1 MPNLVGIGN
10 SQVPTNAMLGRFAF
24 QDSIGE
30 INIEKIKAEIYDDA
44 TDIFVYDTR
53 KDSDGGAWRHR
64 TQNTS
69 WYNEGVSATRGTRK
83 EFPAVAVIVAENN
96 FITIYDGDDPNL
108 PMWMVFNTI
117 ANGASQG
124 MGNPSQS
131 GRPMIQIQ
139 GINKFIHML
148 NGILVTGTKNEGSNY
163 GQPVIN
169 FISEKVLRMDSQGG
183 EGGEWVG
190 NIAQRNEA
198 LGYRSVD
205 HDYVIKASH
214 VNDVAMTVLPNARI
228 DEVTGLPIPTIAV
241 ATPDGVSVVKD
252 DGSVVDI
259 KGTHGGG
266 DNDTQFVDFDSKTN
280 AVISGFDYGGGNTNA
295 IYKLHVFPI
304 PSTDITENASYNGYQ
319 NHHRRIQTGSN
330 VTIPKL
336 QGNYLR
342 DAISAGGNGRY
353 AIRTGDSPSTGYAG
367 ALNIMQEEPGTDG
380 SNTTFP
386 SNSRIAYIAKDYNTG
401 WMHGDI
407 KGAFLS
413 STDDTDLDRTNL
425 MITYGVDYGTFGSAT
440 GWTLSSPAA
449 PTITGGKLVFDGTS
463 GVGLAQRA
471 ETPAKVT
478 SGLQYTIKFTVS
490 DYSSGTVYARTGNS
504 SYGVGVTADGTY
516 YQSFVA
522 GGSPT
527 ETVLFYGNSFNG
539 KIDDVEIYLEDQ
551 DRSHSKKGLQ
561 VYGTITK
568 TPVATGA
575 ELVAYSGSSTSNYL
589 QQPYNSDLNFG
600 ANADFCVMGWL
611 NAPSVGGGQYMFD
624 RSVTYD
630 SSRDFQIWIA
640 ADLRYLTIYVAG
652 SQVATTGNNK
662 YPNNE
667 WFQYCVLRKDNRC
680 IIYINGEEV
689 VNNLSTVSTIASS
702 NVPTKILY
710 NMNSNTKSALM
721 RISASAPTPEQVK
734 KIYND
739 EKCLF
744 HENAKCTLHGTS
756 NDIKAIAYDDT
767 NDILHVGT
775 SSGRSE
781 FLGLTRINNTT
792 TAVTTAISASNGFV
806 AEQ

>member
-10 SQVPTNAMLGRFAF
+10 SQVPTNAMLSRFAF

-30 INIEKIKAEIYDDA
+30 INIEKIKAETTDSA
-44 TDIFVYDTR
+44 TDVFVYDTR
-53 KDSDGGAWRHR
+53 KDSDGGAWRYR
-64 TQNTS
+64 TKNTS

-83 EFPAVAVIVAENN
+83 EFPAVALIVAENN

-139 GINKFIHML
+139 GTPKVVHML

-169 FISEKVLRMDSQGG
+169 FISEQVLRMDSQSG

-214 VNDVAMTVLPNARI
+214 VNNVTMTVLPNAQI
-228 DEVTGLPIPTIAV
+228 DDATRLPTPTIAV
-241 ATPDGVSVVKD
+241 ATPSGVSVIGD
-252 DGSVVDI
+252 DKTTVVD
-259 KGTHGGG
+259 HY
-266 DNDTQFVDFDSKTN
+266 D
-280 AVISGFDYGGGNTNA
+280 
-295 IYKLHVFPI
+295 
-304 PSTDITENASYNGYQ
+304 
-319 NHHRRIQTGSN
+319 
-330 VTIPKL
+330 
-336 QGNYLR
+336 
-342 DAISAGGNGRY
+342 SAGGESTQVAFTQDGKL
-353 AIRTGDSPSTGYAG
+353 AHSHDGHTGIRIDSLKSSDFNY
-367 ALNIMQEEPGTDG
+367 G
-380 SNTTFP
+380 SNKVAKHNSEEFYINYSLAASGWSGGAVKLNEGSFNSGGQIVPVQDNILAENSNKGLNLLARDFP
-386 SNSRIAYIAKDYNTG
+386 SSPDDNRVAYITSNYNTG
-401 WMHGDI
+401 YMVGDI
-407 KGAFLS
+407 KGAFMS
-413 STDDTDLDRTNL
+413 DTDDTNLDRTNL
-425 MITYGVDYGTFGSAT
+425 VTNGTFDSGT
-440 GWTLSSPAA
+440 GWSLTGAAA
-449 PTITGGKLVFDGTS
+449 PTISGGKLVFNGTS
-463 GVGLAQRA
+463 GTGLAQQA
-471 ETPAKVT
+471 VSPAVVA
-478 SGLQYTIKFTVS
+478 SGAQYTVKFTVS
-490 DYSSGTVYARTGNS
+490 NYASGAVATRVANS
-504 SYGVGVTADGTY
+504 SYGNSITANGTY

-522 GGSPT
+522 GPSST

-539 KIDDVEIYLEDQ
+539 KVDNVEVYLEEQ
-551 DRSHSKKGLQ
+551 DRSYNKKGLQ
-561 VYGTITK
+561 VYGTITRGS
-568 TPVATGA
+568 VAPGA
-575 ELVAYSGSSTSNYL
+575 DLVYYSGNGSSNYL
-589 QQPYNSDLNFG
+589 EQPYNSDLNFG

-611 NAPSVGGGQYMFD
+611 NTPSVGGGQYIFD
-624 RSVTYD
+624 RSVTHD
-630 SSRDFQIWIA
+630 SSRDFQVWMA

-652 SQVATTGNNK
+652 GQVATTGNNK

-721 RISASAPTPEQVK
+721 RISATAPSPEQVK
-734 KIYND
+734 RMFDD
-739 EKCLF
+739 ERHLF
-744 HENAKCTLHGTS
+744 NENAKCTLYGTS
-756 NDIKAIAYDDT
+756 DDVKAIAYDDET
-767 NDILHVGT
+767 NILHAGT

-781 FLGLTRINNTT
+781 FCGLNRINNTT
-792 TAVTTAISASNGFV
+792 TAVATAISASNGFI

>member
-10 SQVPTNAMLGRFAF
+10 SQVPTNAMLSRFAF

-30 INIEKIKAEIYDDA
+30 INIEKIKAETTDSA

-53 KDSDGGAWRHR
+53 KDSDGGAWRYR
-64 TQNTS
+64 TKNTS

-83 EFPAVAVIVAENN
+83 EFPAVALIVAENN

-139 GINKFIHML
+139 GTPKVVHML

-169 FISEKVLRMDSQGG
+169 FISEQVLRMDSQSG

-214 VNDVAMTVLPNARI
+214 VNNVTMTVLPNAQI
-228 DEVTGLPIPTIAV
+228 DDATRLPTPTIAV
-241 ATPDGVSVVKD
+241 ATPSGVSVIGD
-252 DGSVVDI
+252 DKTTVVD
-259 KGTHGGG
+259 HY
-266 DNDTQFVDFDSKTN
+266 D
-280 AVISGFDYGGGNTNA
+280 
-295 IYKLHVFPI
+295 
-304 PSTDITENASYNGYQ
+304 
-319 NHHRRIQTGSN
+319 
-330 VTIPKL
+330 
-336 QGNYLR
+336 
-342 DAISAGGNGRY
+342 SAGGESTQVAFTQDGKL
-353 AIRTGDSPSTGYAG
+353 AHSHDGHTGIRIDSLKSSDFNY
-367 ALNIMQEEPGTDG
+367 G
-380 SNTTFP
+380 SNKVAKHNSEEFYINYSLAASGWSGGAVKLNEGSFNSGGQIVPVQDNILAENSNKGLNLLARDFP
-386 SNSRIAYIAKDYNTG
+386 SSPDDNRVAYITSNYNTG
-401 WMHGDI
+401 YMVGDI
-407 KGAFLS
+407 KGAFMS
-413 STDDTDLDRTNL
+413 DTDDTNLDRTNL
-425 MITYGVDYGTFGSAT
+425 VTNGTFDSGT
-440 GWTLSSPAA
+440 GWSLTGAAA
-449 PTITGGKLVFDGTS
+449 PTISGGKLVFNGTS
-463 GVGLAQRA
+463 GTGLAQQA
-471 ETPAKVT
+471 VSPAVVA
-478 SGLQYTIKFTVS
+478 SGAQYTVKFTVS
-490 DYSSGTVYARTGNS
+490 DYASGAVATRVANS
-504 SYGVGVTADGTY
+504 SYGNSITANGTY

-522 GGSPT
+522 GPSST

-539 KIDDVEIYLEDQ
+539 KVDNVEVYLEEQ
-551 DRSHSKKGLQ
+551 DRSYNKKGLQ
-561 VYGTITK
+561 VYGTITRGS
-568 TPVATGA
+568 VAPGA
-575 ELVAYSGSSTSNYL
+575 DLVYYSGNGSSNYL
-589 QQPYNSDLNFG
+589 EQPYNSDLNFG

-611 NAPSVGGGQYMFD
+611 NTPSVGGGQYIFD
-624 RSVTYD
+624 RSVTHD
-630 SSRDFQIWIA
+630 SSRDFQVWMA

-652 SQVATTGNNK
+652 GQVATTGNNK

-721 RISASAPTPEQVK
+721 RISATAPSPEQVK
-734 KIYND
+734 RMFDD
-739 EKCLF
+739 ERHLF
-744 HENAKCTLHGTS
+744 NENAKCTLYGTS
-756 NDIKAIAYDDT
+756 DDVKAIAYDDET
-767 NDILHVGT
+767 NILHAGT

-781 FLGLTRINNTT
+781 FCGLNRINNTT
-792 TAVTTAISASNGFV
+792 TAVATAISASNGFI

>member
-10 SQVPTNAMLGRFAF
+10 SQVPTNAMLSRFAF

-30 INIEKIKAEIYDDA
+30 INIEKIKAETTDSA
-44 TDIFVYDTR
+44 TDVFVYDTR
-53 KDSDGGAWRHR
+53 KDSDGGAWRYR
-64 TQNTS
+64 TKNTS

-83 EFPAVAVIVAENN
+83 EFPAVALIVAENN

-139 GINKFIHML
+139 GTPKVVHML

-169 FISEKVLRMDSQGG
+169 FISEQVLRMDSQSG

-214 VNDVAMTVLPNARI
+214 VNNVTMTVLPNAQI
-228 DEVTGLPIPTIAV
+228 DDATRLPTPTIAV
-241 ATPDGVSVVKD
+241 ATPSGVSVIGD
-252 DGSVVDI
+252 DKTTVVD
-259 KGTHGGG
+259 HY
-266 DNDTQFVDFDSKTN
+266 D
-280 AVISGFDYGGGNTNA
+280 
-295 IYKLHVFPI
+295 
-304 PSTDITENASYNGYQ
+304 
-319 NHHRRIQTGSN
+319 
-330 VTIPKL
+330 
-336 QGNYLR
+336 
-342 DAISAGGNGRY
+342 SAGGESTQVAFTQDGKL
-353 AIRTGDSPSTGYAG
+353 AHSHDGHTGIRIDSLKSSDFNY
-367 ALNIMQEEPGTDG
+367 G
-380 SNTTFP
+380 SNKVAKHNSEEFYINYSLAASGWSGGAVKLNEGSFNSGGQIVPVQDNILAENSNKGLNLLARDFP
-386 SNSRIAYIAKDYNTG
+386 SSPDDNRVAYITSNYNTG
-401 WMHGDI
+401 YMVGDI
-407 KGAFLS
+407 KGAFMS
-413 STDDTDLDRTNL
+413 DTDDTNLNRTNL
-425 MITYGVDYGTFGSAT
+425 VTNGTFDSGT
-440 GWTLSSPAA
+440 GWSLTGAAA
-449 PTITGGKLVFDGTS
+449 PTISGGKLVFNGTS
-463 GVGLAQRA
+463 GTGLAQQA
-471 ETPAKVT
+471 VSPAVVA
-478 SGLQYTIKFTVS
+478 SGAQYTVKFTVS
-490 DYSSGTVYARTGNS
+490 DYASGAVATRVANS
-504 SYGVGVTADGTY
+504 SYGNSITANGTY

-522 GGSPT
+522 GPSST

-539 KIDDVEIYLEDQ
+539 KVDNVEVYLEEQ
-551 DRSHSKKGLQ
+551 DRSYNKKGLQ
-561 VYGTITK
+561 VYGTITRGS
-568 TPVATGA
+568 VAPGA
-575 ELVAYSGSSTSNYL
+575 DLVYYSGNGSSNYL
-589 QQPYNSDLNFG
+589 EQPYNSDLNFG

-611 NAPSVGGGQYMFD
+611 NTPSVGGGQYIFD
-624 RSVTYD
+624 RSVTHN
-630 SSRDFQIWIA
+630 SSRDFQVWMA

-652 SQVATTGNNK
+652 GQVATTGNNK

-721 RISASAPTPEQVK
+721 RISATAPSPEQVK
-734 KIYND
+734 RMFDD
-739 EKCLF
+739 ERHLF
-744 HENAKCTLHGTS
+744 NENAKCTLYGTS
-756 NDIKAIAYDDT
+756 DDVKAIAYDDET
-767 NDILHVGT
+767 NILHAGT

-781 FLGLTRINNTT
+781 FCGLNRINNTT
-792 TAVTTAISASNGFV
+792 TAVATAISASNGFI

>member
-10 SQVPTNAMLGRFAF
+10 SQVPTNAMLSRFAF

-30 INIEKIKAEIYDDA
+30 INIEKIKAETTDSA
-44 TDIFVYDTR
+44 TDVFVYDTR
-53 KDSDGGAWRHR
+53 KDSDGGAWRYR
-64 TQNTS
+64 TKNTS

-83 EFPAVAVIVAENN
+83 EFPAVALIVAENN

-139 GINKFIHML
+139 GTPKVVHML

-169 FISEKVLRMDSQGG
+169 FISEQVLRMDSQSG

-214 VNDVAMTVLPNARI
+214 VNNVTMTVLPNAQI
-228 DEVTGLPIPTIAV
+228 DDATRLPTPTIAV
-241 ATPDGVSVVKD
+241 ATPSGVSVIGD
-252 DGSVVDI
+252 DKTTVVD
-259 KGTHGGG
+259 HY
-266 DNDTQFVDFDSKTN
+266 D
-280 AVISGFDYGGGNTNA
+280 
-295 IYKLHVFPI
+295 
-304 PSTDITENASYNGYQ
+304 
-319 NHHRRIQTGSN
+319 
-330 VTIPKL
+330 
-336 QGNYLR
+336 
-342 DAISAGGNGRY
+342 SAGGESTQVAFTQDGKL
-353 AIRTGDSPSTGYAG
+353 AHSHDGHTGIRIDSLKSSDFNY
-367 ALNIMQEEPGTDG
+367 G
-380 SNTTFP
+380 SNKVAKHNSEEFYINYSLAASGWSGGAVKLNEGSFNSGGQIVPVQDNILAENSNKGLNLLARDFP
-386 SNSRIAYIAKDYNTG
+386 SSPDDNRVAYITSNYNTG
-401 WMHGDI
+401 YMVGDI
-407 KGAFLS
+407 KGAFMS
-413 STDDTDLDRTNL
+413 DTDDTNLNRTNL
-425 MITYGVDYGTFGSAT
+425 VTNGTFDSGT
-440 GWTLSSPAA
+440 GWSLTGAAA
-449 PTITGGKLVFDGTS
+449 PTISGGKLVFNGTS
-463 GVGLAQRA
+463 GTGLAQQA
-471 ETPAKVT
+471 VSPAVVA
-478 SGLQYTIKFTVS
+478 SGAQYTVKFTVS
-490 DYSSGTVYARTGNS
+490 NYASGAVATRVANS
-504 SYGVGVTADGTY
+504 SYGNSITANGTY

-522 GGSPT
+522 GPSST

-539 KIDDVEIYLEDQ
+539 KVDNVEVYLEEQ
-551 DRSHSKKGLQ
+551 DRSYNKKGLQ
-561 VYGTITK
+561 VYGTITRGS
-568 TPVATGA
+568 VAPGA
-575 ELVAYSGSSTSNYL
+575 DLVYYSGNGSSNYL
-589 QQPYNSDLNFG
+589 EQPYNSDLNFG

-611 NAPSVGGGQYMFD
+611 NTPSVGGGQYIFD
-624 RSVTYD
+624 RSVTHD
-630 SSRDFQIWIA
+630 SSRDFQVWMA

-652 SQVATTGNNK
+652 GQVATTGNNK

-721 RISASAPTPEQVK
+721 RISATAPSPEQVK
-734 KIYND
+734 RMFDD
-739 EKCLF
+739 ERHLF
-744 HENAKCTLHGTS
+744 NENAKCTLYGTS
-756 NDIKAIAYDDT
+756 DDVKAIAYDDET
-767 NDILHVGT
+767 NILHAGT

-781 FLGLTRINNTT
+781 FCGLNRINNTT
-792 TAVTTAISASNGFV
+792 TAVTTAISASNGFI

>member
-10 SQVPTNAMLGRFAF
+10 SQVPTNAMLSRFAF

-30 INIEKIKAEIYDDA
+30 INIEKIKAETTDSA
-44 TDIFVYDTR
+44 TDVFVYDTR
-53 KDSDGGAWRHR
+53 KDSDGGAWRYR
-64 TQNTS
+64 TKNTS

-83 EFPAVAVIVAENN
+83 EFPAVALIVAENN

-139 GINKFIHML
+139 GTPKVVHML

-169 FISEKVLRMDSQGG
+169 FISEQVLRMDSQSG

-214 VNDVAMTVLPNARI
+214 VNNVTMTVLPNAQI
-228 DEVTGLPIPTIAV
+228 DDATRLPTPTIAV
-241 ATPDGVSVVKD
+241 ATPSGVSVIGD
-252 DGSVVDI
+252 DKTTVVD
-259 KGTHGGG
+259 HY
-266 DNDTQFVDFDSKTN
+266 D
-280 AVISGFDYGGGNTNA
+280 
-295 IYKLHVFPI
+295 
-304 PSTDITENASYNGYQ
+304 
-319 NHHRRIQTGSN
+319 
-330 VTIPKL
+330 
-336 QGNYLR
+336 
-342 DAISAGGNGRY
+342 SAGGESTQVAFTQDGKL
-353 AIRTGDSPSTGYAG
+353 AHSHDGHTGIRIDSLKSSDFNY
-367 ALNIMQEEPGTDG
+367 G
-380 SNTTFP
+380 SNKVAKHNSEEFYINYSLAASGWSGGAVKLNEGSFNSGGQIVPVQDNILAENSNKGLNLLARDFP
-386 SNSRIAYIAKDYNTG
+386 SSPDDNRVAYITSNYNTG
-401 WMHGDI
+401 YMVGDI
-407 KGAFLS
+407 KGAFMS
-413 STDDTDLDRTNL
+413 DTDDTNLDRTNL
-425 MITYGVDYGTFGSAT
+425 VTNGTFDSGT
-440 GWTLSSPAA
+440 GWSLTGAAA
-449 PTITGGKLVFDGTS
+449 PTISGGKLVFNGTS
-463 GVGLAQRA
+463 GTGLAQQA
-471 ETPAKVT
+471 VSPAVVA
-478 SGLQYTIKFTVS
+478 SGAQYTVKFTVS
-490 DYSSGTVYARTGNS
+490 DYASGAVATRVANS
-504 SYGVGVTADGTY
+504 SYGNSITANGTY

-522 GGSPT
+522 GPSST

-539 KIDDVEIYLEDQ
+539 KVDNVEVYLEEQ
-551 DRSHSKKGLQ
+551 DRSYNKKGLQ
-561 VYGTITK
+561 VYGTITRGS
-568 TPVATGA
+568 VAPGA
-575 ELVAYSGSSTSNYL
+575 DLVYYSGNGSSNYL
-589 QQPYNSDLNFG
+589 EQPYNSDLNFG

-611 NAPSVGGGQYMFD
+611 NTPSVGGGQYIFD
-624 RSVTYD
+624 RSVTHD
-630 SSRDFQIWIA
+630 SSRDFQVWMA

-652 SQVATTGNNK
+652 GQVATTGNNK

-721 RISASAPTPEQVK
+721 RISATAPSPEQVK
-734 KIYND
+734 RMFDD
-739 EKCLF
+739 ERHLF
-744 HENAKCTLHGTS
+744 NENAKCTLYGTS
-756 NDIKAIAYDDT
+756 DDVKAIAYDDET
-767 NDILHVGT
+767 NILHAGT

-781 FLGLTRINNTT
+781 FCGLNRINNTT
-792 TAVTTAISASNGFV
+792 TAVATAISASNGFI

>member
-10 SQVPTNAMLGRFAF
+10 SQVPTNAMLSRFAF

-30 INIEKIKAEIYDDA
+30 INIEKIKAETTDSA
-44 TDIFVYDTR
+44 TDVFVYDTR
-53 KDSDGGAWRHR
+53 KDSDGGAWRYR
-64 TQNTS
+64 TKNTS

-83 EFPAVAVIVAENN
+83 EFPAVALIVAENN

-139 GINKFIHML
+139 GTPKVVHML

-169 FISEKVLRMDSQGG
+169 FISEQVLRMDSQSG

-214 VNDVAMTVLPNARI
+214 VNNVTMTVVPNAQI
-228 DEVTGLPIPTIAV
+228 DDATRLPTPTIAV
-241 ATPDGVSVVKD
+241 ATPSGVSVIGD
-252 DGSVVDI
+252 DKTTVVD
-259 KGTHGGG
+259 HY
-266 DNDTQFVDFDSKTN
+266 D
-280 AVISGFDYGGGNTNA
+280 
-295 IYKLHVFPI
+295 
-304 PSTDITENASYNGYQ
+304 
-319 NHHRRIQTGSN
+319 
-330 VTIPKL
+330 
-336 QGNYLR
+336 
-342 DAISAGGNGRY
+342 SAGGESTQVAFTQDGKL
-353 AIRTGDSPSTGYAG
+353 AHSHDGHTGIRIDSLKSSDFNY
-367 ALNIMQEEPGTDG
+367 G
-380 SNTTFP
+380 SNKVAKHNSEEFYINYSLAASGWSGGAVKLNEGSFNSGGQIVPVQDNILAENSNKGLNLLARDFP
-386 SNSRIAYIAKDYNTG
+386 SSPDDNRVAYITSNYNTG
-401 WMHGDI
+401 YMVGDI
-407 KGAFLS
+407 KGAFMS
-413 STDDTDLDRTNL
+413 DTDDTNLDRTNL
-425 MITYGVDYGTFGSAT
+425 VTNGTFDSGT
-440 GWTLSSPAA
+440 GWSLTGAAA
-449 PTITGGKLVFDGTS
+449 PTISGGKLVFNGTS
-463 GVGLAQRA
+463 GTGLAQQA
-471 ETPAKVT
+471 VSPAVVA
-478 SGLQYTIKFTVS
+478 SGAQYTVKFTVS
-490 DYSSGTVYARTGNS
+490 DYASGAVATRVANS
-504 SYGVGVTADGTY
+504 SYGNSITANGTY

-522 GGSPT
+522 GPSST

-539 KIDDVEIYLEDQ
+539 KVDNVEVYLEEQ
-551 DRSHSKKGLQ
+551 DRSYNKKGLQ
-561 VYGTITK
+561 VYGTITRGS
-568 TPVATGA
+568 VAPGA
-575 ELVAYSGSSTSNYL
+575 DLVYYSGNGSSNYL
-589 QQPYNSDLNFG
+589 EQPYNSDLNFG

-611 NAPSVGGGQYMFD
+611 NTPSVGGGQYIFD
-624 RSVTYD
+624 RSVTHD
-630 SSRDFQIWIA
+630 SSRDFQVWMA

-652 SQVATTGNNK
+652 GQVATTGNNK

-721 RISASAPTPEQVK
+721 RISATAPSPEQVK
-734 KIYND
+734 RMFDD
-739 EKCLF
+739 ERHLF
-744 HENAKCTLHGTS
+744 NENAKCTLYGTS
-756 NDIKAIAYDDT
+756 DDVKAIAYDDET
-767 NDILHVGT
+767 NILHAGT

-781 FLGLTRINNTT
+781 FCGLNRINNTT
-792 TAVTTAISASNGFV
+792 TAVATAISASNGFI

>member
-10 SQVPTNAMLGRFAF
+10 SQVPTNAMLSRFAF

-30 INIEKIKAEIYDDA
+30 INIEKIKAETTDSA
-44 TDIFVYDTR
+44 TDVFVYDTR
-53 KDSDGGAWRHR
+53 KDSDGGAWRYR
-64 TQNTS
+64 TKNTS

-83 EFPAVAVIVAENN
+83 EFPAVALIVAENN

-139 GINKFIHML
+139 GTPKVVHML

-169 FISEKVLRMDSQGG
+169 FISEQVLRMDSQSG

-214 VNDVAMTVLPNARI
+214 VNNVTMTVLPNAQI
-228 DEVTGLPIPTIAV
+228 DDATRLPTPTIAV
-241 ATPDGVSVVKD
+241 ATPSGVSVIGD
-252 DGSVVDI
+252 DKTTVVD
-259 KGTHGGG
+259 HY
-266 DNDTQFVDFDSKTN
+266 D
-280 AVISGFDYGGGNTNA
+280 
-295 IYKLHVFPI
+295 
-304 PSTDITENASYNGYQ
+304 
-319 NHHRRIQTGSN
+319 
-330 VTIPKL
+330 
-336 QGNYLR
+336 
-342 DAISAGGNGRY
+342 SAGGESTQVAFTQDGKL
-353 AIRTGDSPSTGYAG
+353 AHSHDGHTGIRIDSLKSSDFNY
-367 ALNIMQEEPGTDG
+367 G
-380 SNTTFP
+380 SNKVAKHNSEEFYINYSLAASGWSGGAVKLNEGSFNSGGQIVPVQDNILAENSNKGLNLLARDFP
-386 SNSRIAYIAKDYNTG
+386 SSPDDNRVAYITSNYNTG
-401 WMHGDI
+401 YMVGDI
-407 KGAFLS
+407 KGAFMS
-413 STDDTDLDRTNL
+413 DTDDTNLNRTNL
-425 MITYGVDYGTFGSAT
+425 VTNGTFDSGT
-440 GWTLSSPAA
+440 GWSLTGAAA
-449 PTITGGKLVFDGTS
+449 PTISGGKLVFNGTS
-463 GVGLAQRA
+463 GTGLAQQA
-471 ETPAKVT
+471 VSPAVVA
-478 SGLQYTIKFTVS
+478 SGAQYTVKFTVS
-490 DYSSGTVYARTGNS
+490 DYASGAVATRVANS
-504 SYGVGVTADGTY
+504 SYGNSITANGTY

-522 GGSPT
+522 GPSST

-539 KIDDVEIYLEDQ
+539 KVDNVEVYLEEQ
-551 DRSHSKKGLQ
+551 DRSYNKKGLQ
-561 VYGTITK
+561 VYGTITRGS
-568 TPVATGA
+568 VAPGA
-575 ELVAYSGSSTSNYL
+575 DLVYYSGNGSSNYL
-589 QQPYNSDLNFG
+589 EQPYNSDLNFG

-611 NAPSVGGGQYMFD
+611 NSPSVGGGQYIFD
-624 RSVTYD
+624 RSVTHN
-630 SSRDFQIWIA
+630 SSRDFQVWMA

-652 SQVATTGNNK
+652 GQVATTGNNK

-721 RISASAPTPEQVK
+721 RISATAPSPEQVK
-734 KIYND
+734 RMFDD
-739 EKCLF
+739 ERHLF
-744 HENAKCTLHGTS
+744 NENAKCTLYGTS
-756 NDIKAIAYDDT
+756 DDVKAIAYDDET
-767 NDILHVGT
+767 NILHAGT

-781 FLGLTRINNTT
+781 FCGLNRINNTT
-792 TAVTTAISASNGFV
+792 TAVATAISASNGFI

>member
-10 SQVPTNAMLGRFAF
+10 SQVPTNAMLSRFAF

-30 INIEKIKAEIYDDA
+30 INIEKIKAETTDSA
-44 TDIFVYDTR
+44 TDVFVYDTR
-53 KDSDGGAWRHR
+53 KDSDGGAWRYR
-64 TQNTS
+64 TKNTS

-83 EFPAVAVIVAENN
+83 EFPAVALIVAENN

-139 GINKFIHML
+139 GTPKVVHML

-169 FISEKVLRMDSQGG
+169 FISEQVLRMDSQSG

-214 VNDVAMTVLPNARI
+214 VNNVTMTVLPNAQI
-228 DEVTGLPIPTIAV
+228 DDATRLPTPTIAV
-241 ATPDGVSVVKD
+241 ATPSGVSVIGD
-252 DGSVVDI
+252 DKTTVVD
-259 KGTHGGG
+259 HY
-266 DNDTQFVDFDSKTN
+266 D
-280 AVISGFDYGGGNTNA
+280 
-295 IYKLHVFPI
+295 
-304 PSTDITENASYNGYQ
+304 
-319 NHHRRIQTGSN
+319 
-330 VTIPKL
+330 
-336 QGNYLR
+336 
-342 DAISAGGNGRY
+342 SAGGESTQVAFTQDGKL
-353 AIRTGDSPSTGYAG
+353 AHSHDGHTGIRIDSLKSSDFNY
-367 ALNIMQEEPGTDG
+367 G
-380 SNTTFP
+380 SNKVAKHNSEEFYINYSLAASGWSGGAVKLNEGSFNSGGQIVPVQDNILAENSNKGLNLLARDFP
-386 SNSRIAYIAKDYNTG
+386 SSPDDNRVAYITSNYNTG
-401 WMHGDI
+401 YMVGDI
-407 KGAFLS
+407 KGAFMS
-413 STDDTDLDRTNL
+413 DTDDTNLDRTNL
-425 MITYGVDYGTFGSAT
+425 VTNGTFDSGT
-440 GWTLSSPAA
+440 GWSLTGAAA
-449 PTITGGKLVFDGTS
+449 PTISGGKLVFNGTS
-463 GVGLAQRA
+463 GTGLAQQA
-471 ETPAKVT
+471 VSPAVVA
-478 SGLQYTIKFTVS
+478 SGAQYTVKFTVS
-490 DYSSGTVYARTGNS
+490 DYASGAVATRVANS
-504 SYGVGVTADGTY
+504 SYGNSITANGTY

-522 GGSPT
+522 GPSST

-539 KIDDVEIYLEDQ
+539 KVDNVEVYLEEQ
-551 DRSHSKKGLQ
+551 DRSYNKKGLQ
-561 VYGTITK
+561 VYGTITRGS
-568 TPVATGA
+568 VAPGA
-575 ELVAYSGSSTSNYL
+575 DLVYYSGNGSSNYL
-589 QQPYNSDLNFG
+589 EQPYNSDLNFG

-611 NAPSVGGGQYMFD
+611 NTPSVGGGQYIFD
-624 RSVTYD
+624 RSVTHN
-630 SSRDFQIWIA
+630 SSRDFQVWMA

-652 SQVATTGNNK
+652 GQVATTGNNK

-721 RISASAPTPEQVK
+721 RISATAPSPEQVK
-734 KIYND
+734 RMFDD
-739 EKCLF
+739 ERHLF
-744 HENAKCTLHGTS
+744 NENAKCTLYGTS
-756 NDIKAIAYDDT
+756 DDVKAIAYDDET
-767 NDILHVGT
+767 NILHAGT

-781 FLGLTRINNTT
+781 FCGLNRINNTT
-792 TAVTTAISASNGFV
+792 TAVATAISASNGFI

>member
-10 SQVPTNAMLGRFAF
+10 SQVPTNAMLSRFAF

-30 INIEKIKAEIYDDA
+30 INIEKIKAETTDSA
-44 TDIFVYDTR
+44 TDVFVYDTR
-53 KDSDGGAWRHR
+53 KDSDGGAWRYR
-64 TQNTS
+64 TKNTS

-83 EFPAVAVIVAENN
+83 EFPAVALIVAENN

-139 GINKFIHML
+139 GTPKVVHML

-169 FISEKVLRMDSQGG
+169 FISEQVLRMDSQSG

-214 VNDVAMTVLPNARI
+214 VNNVTMTVVPNAQI
-228 DEVTGLPIPTIAV
+228 DDATRLPTPTIAV
-241 ATPDGVSVVKD
+241 ATPSGVSVIGD
-252 DGSVVDI
+252 DKTTVVD
-259 KGTHGGG
+259 HY
-266 DNDTQFVDFDSKTN
+266 D
-280 AVISGFDYGGGNTNA
+280 
-295 IYKLHVFPI
+295 
-304 PSTDITENASYNGYQ
+304 
-319 NHHRRIQTGSN
+319 
-330 VTIPKL
+330 
-336 QGNYLR
+336 
-342 DAISAGGNGRY
+342 SAGGESTQVAFTQDGKL
-353 AIRTGDSPSTGYAG
+353 AHSHDGHTGIRIDSLKSSDFNY
-367 ALNIMQEEPGTDG
+367 G
-380 SNTTFP
+380 SNKVAKHNSEEFYINYSLAASGWSGGAVKLNEGSFNSGGQIVPVQDNILAENSNKGLNLLARDFP
-386 SNSRIAYIAKDYNTG
+386 SSPDDNRVAYITSNYNTG
-401 WMHGDI
+401 YMVGDI
-407 KGAFLS
+407 KGAFMS
-413 STDDTDLDRTNL
+413 DTDDTNLNRTNL
-425 MITYGVDYGTFGSAT
+425 VTNGTFDSGT
-440 GWTLSSPAA
+440 GWSLTGAAA
-449 PTITGGKLVFDGTS
+449 PTISGGKLVFNGTS
-463 GVGLAQRA
+463 GTGLAQQA
-471 ETPAKVT
+471 VSPAVVA
-478 SGLQYTIKFTVS
+478 SGAQYTVKFTVS
-490 DYSSGTVYARTGNS
+490 DYASGAVATRVANS
-504 SYGVGVTADGTY
+504 SYGNSITANGTY

-522 GGSPT
+522 GPSST

-539 KIDDVEIYLEDQ
+539 KVDNVEVYLEEQ
-551 DRSHSKKGLQ
+551 DRSYNKKGLQ
-561 VYGTITK
+561 VYGTITRGS
-568 TPVATGA
+568 VAPGA
-575 ELVAYSGSSTSNYL
+575 DLVYYSGNGSSNYL
-589 QQPYNSDLNFG
+589 EQPYNSDLNFG

-611 NAPSVGGGQYMFD
+611 NTPSVGGGQYIFD
-624 RSVTYD
+624 RSVTHD
-630 SSRDFQIWIA
+630 SSRDFQVWMA

-652 SQVATTGNNK
+652 GQVATTGNNK

-721 RISASAPTPEQVK
+721 RISATAPSPEQVK
-734 KIYND
+734 RMFDD
-739 EKCLF
+739 ERHLF
-744 HENAKCTLHGTS
+744 NENAKCTLYGTS
-756 NDIKAIAYDDT
+756 DDVKAIAYDDET
-767 NDILHVGT
+767 NILHAGT

-781 FLGLTRINNTT
+781 FCGLNRINNTT
-792 TAVTTAISASNGFV
+792 TAVATAISASNGFI